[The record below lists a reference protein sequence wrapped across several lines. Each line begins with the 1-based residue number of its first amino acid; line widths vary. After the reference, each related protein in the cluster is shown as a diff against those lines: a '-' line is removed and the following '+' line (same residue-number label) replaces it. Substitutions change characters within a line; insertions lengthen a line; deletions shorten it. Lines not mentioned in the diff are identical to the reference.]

1 MVVVVVARL
10 LRIAM
15 EGLGL
20 RRDVVE
26 GRVRGVLLF
35 YDGRVVV
42 VVERVHG
49 VAIDTM

>member
-1 MVVVVVARL
+1 MLLVKL

-26 GRVRGVLLF
+26 GRVRVVLLF